1 MPPDIHLRGSAS
13 VEWFVADTFRIVVK
27 CMNFTQELEIKCMN
41 FTQELEKCM
50 NLTQE
55 LDRGSA
61 SWLRNA

>member
-13 VEWFVADTFRIVVK
+13 VEFVDDTFRLVV
-27 CMNFTQELEIKCMN
+27 KCMN